1 MNLQELTK
9 IRRVLSIEELSEIL
23 KVKDEELNSILDKLE
38 KEGYLIKGRIFG
50 EEDSFVYLPIDVN
63 DEYLDKI
70 RIIEVRGKVH
80 LVATWKLK
88 DEWKV
93 ANMYLGDID
102 EIARENFSK
111 AILILNDKNKVIFET
126 YK

>member
-9 IRRVLSIEELSEIL
+9 IRRVLSIEELSETL
-23 KVKDEELNSILDKLE
+23 KAKGEELNSILDKLE
-38 KEGYLIKGRIFG
+38 KEGFLIKGRVFG
-50 EEDSFVYLPIDVN
+50 EDSFVYLPIDTN
-63 DEYLDKI
+63 DEYLDKV
-70 RIIEVRGKVH
+70 RIIEVRGKLH

-102 EIARENFSK
+102 EIAKENFSK
-111 AILILNDKNKVIFET
+111 AILILNDKNKVIFES

>member
-23 KVKDEELNSILDKLE
+23 KAKGEELNSILDKLE
-38 KEGYLIKGRIFG
+38 KEGFLIKGRVFG
-50 EEDSFVYLPIDVN
+50 EDSFVYLPIDTN
-63 DEYLDKI
+63 DEYLDKV
-70 RIIEVRGKVH
+70 RIIEVRGKLH

-102 EIARENFSK
+102 EIAKENFSK
-111 AILILNDKNKVIFET
+111 AILILNDKNKVIFES

>member
-1 MNLQELTK
+1 MNIQELTK
-9 IRRVLSIEELSEIL
+9 IRRVLSVEELSEIL
-23 KVKDEELNSILDKLE
+23 KAKGEELNSILDKLE

>member
-50 EEDSFVYLPIDVN
+50 EEDSFVYLLIDVN

>member
-23 KVKDEELNSILDKLE
+23 KAKGEELNSILDKLE

>member
-9 IRRVLSIEELSEIL
+9 IRRVLSVEELSEIL
-23 KVKDEELNSILDKLE
+23 KAKGEELNSILDKLE